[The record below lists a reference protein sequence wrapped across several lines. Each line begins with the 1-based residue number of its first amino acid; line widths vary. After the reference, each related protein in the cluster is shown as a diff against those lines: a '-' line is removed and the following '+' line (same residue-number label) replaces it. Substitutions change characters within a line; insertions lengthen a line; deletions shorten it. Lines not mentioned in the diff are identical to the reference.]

1 LESGFVNQTLEYNV
15 SQAVEKHQD
24 ASGLIMSVAGELPSK
39 QGTAWRKMADVLK
52 KCDVPEAQ
60 RLANLNAR
68 CWLPLFVSERGDP
81 RLLERVLSVIEKP
94 QQRYSFFWAALAY
107 PVMILGLASAI
118 LFLFS
123 LVVLPLF
130 RSLFVDFGLQLPF
143 MTVAM
148 FKVVTFFSGWGVF
161 LAIGFI
167 ALGRFL
173 MIKRSLYGPQIC
185 EEFAR
190 SLSMLRGAGAT
201 PHEAI
206 ELAASSIGIQK
217 RIAMRP
223 ARRGPMTNAIMFA
236 LLQEPRVAR
245 ILIEAIADCQ
255 RDRVRRGVSTTQWFL
270 GPIAIGVAG
279 LVVAVVVTSLF
290 MPLIHLVSALS

>member
-1 LESGFVNQTLEYNV
+1 MNRTLEYNV
-15 SQAVEKHQD
+15 SQAVERHHD
-24 ASGLIMSVAGELPSK
+24 ASELIASVADELPSK
-39 QGTAWRKMADVLK
+39 QGARWRNMADVLK
-52 KCDVPEAQ
+52 QCDVPAAQ
-60 RLANLNAR
+60 RLANLDAR
-68 CWLPLFVSERGDP
+68 CWFPLFASERGDP

-94 QQRYSFFWAALAY
+94 QQTYSFYWAALAY
-107 PVMILGLASAI
+107 PVMILGFASAT
-118 LFLFS
+118 LFLLS

-130 RSLFVDFGLQLPF
+130 HSLFDDFGLQLPF

-161 LAIGFI
+161 FAIGLI

-173 MIKRSLYGPQIC
+173 MIKRSLSGPQIC

-190 SLSMLRGAGAT
+190 SLSILRGAGAP

-206 ELAASSIGIQK
+206 ELAASSIGIHK
-217 RIAMRP
+217 RIRMRP
-223 ARRGPMTNAIMFA
+223 TRRGPMTNAITFA
-236 LLQEPRVAR
+236 LAQEPHVAR

-255 RDRVRRGVSTTQWFL
+255 QDRVRRGVSATQWFL

-279 LVVAVVVTSLF
+279 LVVAAVVMSLF
-290 MPLIHLVSALS
+290 MPLIHLVNALS